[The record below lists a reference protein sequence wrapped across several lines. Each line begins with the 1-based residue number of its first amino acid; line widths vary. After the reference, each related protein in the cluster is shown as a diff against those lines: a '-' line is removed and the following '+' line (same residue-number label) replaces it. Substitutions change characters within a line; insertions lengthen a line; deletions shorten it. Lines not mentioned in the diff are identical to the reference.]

1 VFQFANTKAGNI
13 AFRSISQGSKLPP
26 YSKKISEFPS
36 SHFKIIGYCCQCN
49 SEHQINQDKEPSITL
64 KELRQSRKCPVCEAQ
79 GLSFSVFTNSLQ

>member
-1 VFQFANTKAGNI
+1 VFQLANTQAGNI
-13 AFRSISQGSKLPP
+13 DFRSISQGSNLPP
-26 YSKKISEFPS
+26 HSKKISEFSS

-64 KELRQSRKCPVCEAQ
+64 KELRQNRKCPVCEAQ